1 MKRLAAAL
9 SLVVSLSAAGQEGSA
24 PSGQASVPEPTPP
37 TPTPEPHRPPLA
49 PRPTTTPIRT
59 GGGSLADV
67 VRRSQEGR
75 TPTAGARSLGVI
87 DNQSLKHPGAS
98 PAKPTPPAGG
108 RAARPASGNAPPASG
123 ALPPY
128 VATDNA
134 GRTEEM
140 WRARAREAR
149 SRLARAEDDVRRLEG
164 DSKRL
169 ENDFYAW
176 SDGNYRDRVI
186 KPAWDKSRE
195 DLRKARTDLDSAAAA
210 VTGLEEEA
218 RKAGAPP
225 GWLR

>member
-1 MKRLAAAL
+1 MKRPAAAL
-9 SLVVSLSAAGQEGSA
+9 TFVVALSAAGQEGTA
-24 PSGQASVPEPTPP
+24 PTGQASAPGPAPTSAPEPPRRP
-37 TPTPEPHRPPLA
+37 PPLA
-49 PRPTTTPIRT
+49 PRPTATPHQT

-75 TPTAGARSLGVI
+75 TPAGGTRSLGVI
-87 DNQSLKHPGAS
+87 DNQSLKGPGAS
-98 PAKPTPPAGG
+98 PAKPTPPPSGRAG
-108 RAARPASGNAPPASG
+108 RAASGSG
-123 ALPPY
+123 AAPLPPY
-128 VATDNA
+128 VATDNS
-134 GRTEEM
+134 GKTEEM
-140 WRARAREAR
+140 WRTRARDAR

-164 DSKRL
+164 DTKRL

-195 DLRKARTDLDSAAAA
+195 DLKKARTDLDSAAAA
-210 VTGLEEEA
+210 VAGLEEEA